1 MAKEKTK
8 KGEEEQEI
16 KDLVKGMQSEFGNE
30 SICEGIED
38 GEIKPCEAIST
49 RCLSLDLALGV
60 RGVPRGRVIEIY
72 GPESSGKT
80 TVGLTIIAEAQA
92 MGLYAALLDVEH
104 GCDPVYM
111 RNLGCNLKRL
121 LFSQPDNAEQALNM
135 ITKMTASG
143 KIGLIVLDS
152 VAALV
157 PKAELE
163 GEVGDHHIGAQARL
177 MSQTLRKLVGIASKT
192 NTTVIF
198 INQIRE
204 KVGMIMPGMSNEV
217 MPGGRALKFYSS
229 VRMDIR
235 RVGSIATSTKDKE
248 KIGNETRVKIVKNK
262 VAPPFRE
269 AKFQIMF
276 GKGIS
281 YIADVLDLGIIHGV
295 IEKSGPWLAH
305 GGSRLGQG
313 KQPAVEALESN
324 SEWFKK
330 IESQVRDV
338 IFNKPK
344 EGTVT
349 TQEATEASDDSVES
363 AEEEVVET

>member
-1 MAKEKTK
+1 MAKEKV
-8 KGEEEQEI
+8 KGQDEEI
-16 KDLVKGMQSEFGNE
+16 KELVKGLRSEFGNE

-38 GEIKPCEAIST
+38 GEIKPCESIST

-60 RGVPRGRVIEIY
+60 GGIPKGRVIEIY

-92 MGLYAALLDVEH
+92 KGLHAALLDVEH

-111 RNLGCNLKRL
+111 RAIGCNLKRL
-121 LFSQPDNAEQALNM
+121 LFSQPDNAEQAFNM
-135 ITKMTASG
+135 VMKMTQSG
-143 KIGLIVLDS
+143 KIGLVVLDS

-163 GEVGDHHIGAQARL
+163 GEVGQHHIGAQARL

-192 NTTVIF
+192 NTTVVF

-204 KVGMIMPGMSNEV
+204 KIGMMMPGMSNEV

-235 RVGSIATSTKDKE
+235 RIGSITVKDG
-248 KIGNETRVKIVKNK
+248 KIGNETRVKVVKNK

-269 AKFQIMF
+269 AKFQIIF
-276 GKGIS
+276 GSGIS
-281 YIADVLDLGIIHGV
+281 YVGNVLDLGIMHGV
-295 IEKSGPWLAH
+295 IEKSGSWLSF
-305 GGSRLGQG
+305 GSQRLGLG
-313 KQPAVEALESN
+313 KQPAIEVLEKN
-324 SEWFKK
+324 TEWFKE
-330 IESQVRDV
+330 IEKKVRDV

-344 EGTVT
+344 EGAVT
-349 TQEATEASDDSVES
+349 TQEATEASGDVVGSTED
-363 AEEEVVET
+363 EVVET

>member
-1 MAKEKTK
+1 
-8 KGEEEQEI
+8 
-16 KDLVKGMQSEFGNE
+16 MQSEFGNE
-30 SICEGIED
+30 SICEGIEE

-111 RNLGCNLKRL
+111 RNLGCNLRKL

-135 ITKMTASG
+135 IMKMTASG

-204 KVGMIMPGMSNEV
+204 KVGMMMPGMSNEV

-229 VRMDIR
+229 VRLDIR
-235 RVGSIATSTKDKE
+235 RIGSIATSAKDKE
-248 KIGNETRVKIVKNK
+248 KIGNETRVKVVKNK

-281 YIADVLDLGIIHGV
+281 YIADVLDLGIVHGI
-295 IEKSGPWLAH
+295 IEKSGTWLAH
-305 GGSRLGQG
+305 DGNRLGQG
-313 KQPAVEALESN
+313 KQPAVDALENN

-330 IESQVRDV
+330 IESQVREA

-344 EGTVT
+344 EGAVTT
-349 TQEATEASDDSVES
+349 TQEATEASDNSVES
-363 AEEEVVET
+363 EDEVVET